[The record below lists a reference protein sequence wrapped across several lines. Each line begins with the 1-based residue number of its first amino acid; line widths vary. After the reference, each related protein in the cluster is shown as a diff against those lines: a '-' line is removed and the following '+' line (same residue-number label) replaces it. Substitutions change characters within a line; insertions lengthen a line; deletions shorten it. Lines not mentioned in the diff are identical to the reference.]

1 MKIGELQI
9 KMNNPVNTKQVEK
22 TFLQGSKKLGQF
34 RAERNLFSDVLK
46 NKIKSS
52 TDLKFSS
59 HAMKRIEDRNIHLN
73 SENISRLENGI
84 KEAEK
89 KGSVNSV
96 IMMDNSAYIVSI
108 KNKTVVT
115 AVDQLNTRGNIFTNI
130 DSVAIV

>member
-9 KMNNPVNTKQVEK
+9 KMNNSVNTKQIEN
-22 TFLQGSKKLGQF
+22 TLLSGSKKLGQF

-46 NKIKSS
+46 NKIKSG